1 MASTVAASVN
11 NQGVK
16 TITIT
21 VNTAASAL
29 AVYVGD
35 LRQISVQVHRGAGSA
50 DTMAITGSNDGTTYA
65 AVVGEASTDVA
76 LTAVTA
82 AINNIRQR
90 VAYLKFTPS
99 GNTDTFTIVISGQTR
114 N

>member
-1 MASTVAASVN
+1 MASTVQAEVS

-16 TITIT
+16 KISVVVT
-21 VNTAASAL
+21 TAASAVV
-29 AVYVGD
+29 VYVGD
-35 LRQISVQVHRGAGSA
+35 LRQISVQVHRGAGSS
-50 DTMAITGSNDGTTYA
+50 DTLAITGSNDGTTYA

-99 GNTDTFTIVISGQTR
+99 GNTDTFTITISGQTR